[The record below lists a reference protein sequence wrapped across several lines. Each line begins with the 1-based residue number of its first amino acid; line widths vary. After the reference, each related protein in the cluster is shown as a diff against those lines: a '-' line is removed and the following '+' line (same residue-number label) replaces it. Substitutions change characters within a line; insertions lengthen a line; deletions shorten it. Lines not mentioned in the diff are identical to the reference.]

1 MRYDYI
7 TKAVLQGFA
16 ALVLW
21 GMSAGMQAA
30 GSGAEQALLWPGARV
45 VNASA
50 RVVSARVPVSGA
62 LVTPLDAVLGEGEL
76 PSVDPQGTYVTTEG
90 DELDDASSSQSAPLV
105 AHFRANPQNVGDYT
119 ARYEWKIWREGDED
133 NLLVHRFDEDID
145 YTFTSSGSFR
155 VQLYATF
162 VMGNDTITY
171 PAEGEENPLSVS
183 ISESKLEFP
192 NAFSPNGDGYNDV
205 LRAKDGYQ
213 SIVSFEAAVFSRWGR
228 KLYTWNSPDGGWDG
242 KVGGRTVSDGVYFL
256 VVKAKGADGRKYN
269 IKKTIS
275 VLTGYD
281 NSRQQGTGGT
291 DE

>member
-1 MRYDYI
+1 MRYENV
-7 TKAVLQGFA
+7 TKAVLQGIA

-21 GMSAGMQAA
+21 GMPACLLAGRTVQWQPLQCFDSFAPA
-30 GSGAEQALLWPGARV
+30 LSLVSSGLSFR
-45 VNASA
+45 
-50 RVVSARVPVSGA
+50 
-62 LVTPLDAVLGEGEL
+62 EGEL
-76 PSVDPQGTYVTTEG
+76 PSVDPSGTYVTVDGE
-90 DELDDASSSQSAPLV
+90 ELDDASASQSAPLT
-105 AHFRANPQNVGDYT
+105 AHFRANPQNVGDYS
-119 ARYEWKIWREGDED
+119 ARYEWKIWREGDDE

-145 YTFTSSGSFR
+145 YTFTGSGSFR
-155 VQLYATF
+155 IQFYATF
-162 VMGNDTITY
+162 VLGNDTITY
-171 PAEGEENPLSVS
+171 PAEGEENPISVS

-228 KLYTWNSPDGGWDG
+228 KLYSWNSPAGGWDG
-242 KVGGRTVSDGVYFL
+242 KVNGRTVSDGVYFL

-269 IKKTIS
+269 MKKTIS

-281 NSRQQGTGGT
+281 NSRQQGTGGA

>member
-1 MRYDYI
+1 MRYENV
-7 TKAVLQGFA
+7 TKAVLQGIA

-21 GMSAGMQAA
+21 GMPACLLAGRTVQWQPLQCFDSFAPA
-30 GSGAEQALLWPGARV
+30 LSLVSSGLSFR
-45 VNASA
+45 
-50 RVVSARVPVSGA
+50 
-62 LVTPLDAVLGEGEL
+62 EGEL
-76 PSVDPQGTYVTTEG
+76 PSVDPSGTYVTVDGE
-90 DELDDASSSQSAPLV
+90 ELDDASASQSAPLT
-105 AHFRANPQNVGDYT
+105 AHFRANPQNVGDYS
-119 ARYEWKIWREGDED
+119 ARYEWKIWREGDDE

-145 YTFTSSGSFR
+145 YTFTGSGSFR
-155 VQLYATF
+155 IQLYATF
-162 VMGNDTITY
+162 VLGNDTITY
-171 PAEGEENPLSVS
+171 PAEGEENPISVS

-228 KLYTWNSPDGGWDG
+228 KLYSWNSPAGGWDG
-242 KVGGRTVSDGVYFL
+242 KVNGRTVSDGVYFL

-269 IKKTIS
+269 MKKTIS

-281 NSRQQGTGGT
+281 NSRQQGTEGA

>member
-1 MRYDYI
+1 MCYSI
-7 TKAVLQGFA
+7 HTKALLAWLAVLLLA
-16 ALVLW
+16 SIPASLCA
-21 GMSAGMQAA
+21 SAGVPGHQGHLA
-30 GSGAEQALLWPGARV
+30 GTRLPHPSHAF
-45 VNASA
+45 
-50 RVVSARVPVSGA
+50 
-62 LVTPLDAVLGEGEL
+62 LGQCAQEGEF
-76 PSVDPQGTYVTTEG
+76 PSVDPTGTYVTVDGE
-90 DELDDASSSQSAPLV
+90 ELDDASASQSAPLE
-105 AHFRANPQNVGDYT
+105 AHFHANPQNVGDYS

-162 VMGNDTITY
+162 VLGNDTITY
-171 PAEGEENPLSVS
+171 PGEGEENPISVS

-205 LRAKDGYQ
+205 LHAKEGYQ
-213 SIVSFEAAVFSRWGR
+213 SIVSFEAAVFSRRGR
-228 KLYTWNSPDGGWDG
+228 KLYSWTSPAGGWDG
-242 KVGGRTVSDGVYFL
+242 KVNGRTVSDGVYFL
-256 VVKAKGADGRKYN
+256 VVNARGADGRKYH

>member
-1 MRYDYI
+1 MRYENV
-7 TKAVLQGFA
+7 TKAVLQGIA

-21 GMSAGMQAA
+21 GMPACLLAGRTVQWQPLLCFDLSAP
-30 GSGAEQALLWPGARV
+30 AL
-45 VNASA
+45 SS
-50 RVVSARVPVSGA
+50 VSF
-62 LVTPLDAVLGEGEL
+62 GEGEL
-76 PSVDPQGTYVTTEG
+76 PSVDPSGTYVTVDGE
-90 DELDDASSSQSAPLV
+90 ELDDASSSQSAPLT
-105 AHFRANPQNVGDYT
+105 AHFRANSQNVGDYS
-119 ARYEWKIWREGDED
+119 ARYEWKIWREGDDE

-145 YTFTSSGSFR
+145 YTFTGSGSFR
-155 VQLYATF
+155 IQLYATF
-162 VMGNDTITY
+162 VLGNDTITY
-171 PAEGEENPLSVS
+171 PAEGEENPISVS

-228 KLYTWNSPDGGWDG
+228 KLYSWNSPAGGWDG
-242 KVGGRTVSDGVYFL
+242 KVNGRTVSDGVYFL

-269 IKKTIS
+269 MKKTIS

-281 NSRQQGTGGT
+281 NSRQQGTGGA

>member
-1 MRYDYI
+1 MIRSLLLASVCLLG
-7 TKAVLQGFA
+7 TSGQAVC
-16 ALVLW
+16 ALPGVSVFSGLEESLPAHFIQ
-21 GMSAGMQAA
+21 SAQ
-30 GSGAEQALLWPGARV
+30 
-45 VNASA
+45 
-50 RVVSARVPVSGA
+50 
-62 LVTPLDAVLGEGEL
+62 EGY
-76 PSVDPQGTYVTTEG
+76 PSVDPTAQYITADGE
-90 DELDDASSSQSAPLV
+90 ELDDASSSQSAPLV
-105 AHFRANPQNVGDYT
+105 AHFYANPENVGDYSV
-119 ARYEWKIWREGDED
+119 RY
-133 NLLVHRFDEDID
+133 DEDIE

-162 VMGNDTITY
+162 VLGNDTIVY
-171 PAEGEENPLSVS
+171 PNEGEENPISVS

-213 SIVSFEAAVFSRWGR
+213 SIVSFEAAVFNRWGR
-228 KLYTWNSPDGGWDG
+228 KLYSWNSPAGEWDG
-242 KVGGRTVSDGVYFL
+242 KVNGRTVSDGVYFL

-269 IKKTIS
+269 VKKTIS

>member
-7 TKAVLQGFA
+7 TKAVLQGFT

-21 GMSAGMQAA
+21 GMPAGMQAA
-30 GSGAEQALLWPGARV
+30 VSGAEQALLWTG
-45 VNASA
+45 
-50 RVVSARVPVSGA
+50 VPVTPA
-62 LVTPLDAVLGEGEL
+62 LVTPLDAILGEDAL

-105 AHFRANPQNVGDYT
+105 AHFRANPQNVGDYA

-133 NLLVHRFDEDID
+133 NLIVHRFDEDID

-162 VMGNDTITY
+162 VLGNDTITY
-171 PAEGEENPLSVS
+171 PSEGEENPLSVS
-183 ISESKLEFP
+183 ISVSKLEFP

-242 KVGGRTVSDGVYFL
+242 KVGGHTVSDGVYFL

-275 VLTGYD
+275 VLTSYD

>member
-1 MRYDYI
+1 MRYQNMI
-7 TKAVLQGFA
+7 RSLLLASVCLLGTSGQAVC
-16 ALVLW
+16 ALPGVSVFSGLEESLPAHFIQ
-21 GMSAGMQAA
+21 SAQ
-30 GSGAEQALLWPGARV
+30 
-45 VNASA
+45 
-50 RVVSARVPVSGA
+50 
-62 LVTPLDAVLGEGEL
+62 EGY
-76 PSVDPQGTYVTTEG
+76 PSVDPTAQYITTDGE
-90 DELDDASSSQSAPLV
+90 ELDDASSSQSAPLV
-105 AHFRANPQNVGDYT
+105 AHFYANPENVGDYSV
-119 ARYEWKIWREGDED
+119 RYEWKIWREGDEER
-133 NLLVHRFDEDID
+133 LLVHRFDEDIE

-162 VMGNDTITY
+162 VLGNDTIVY
-171 PAEGEENPLSVS
+171 PSEGEENPISVS

-213 SIVSFEAAVFSRWGR
+213 SIVSFEAAVFNRWGR
-228 KLYTWNSPDGGWDG
+228 KLYSWNSPAGEWDG
-242 KVGGRTVSDGVYFL
+242 KVNGRTVSDGVYFL

-269 IKKTIS
+269 VKKTIS